1 MNNLRCAGNALQVY
15 FSFFHLRFEY
25 LTPAQ
30 LRERFPQF
38 TPSDDIVAL
47 YQKDGGLVD
56 AALGNA
62 AHVQMARGHGAVVID
77 NCPVLNVETTK
88 DGHSLVRAIPN

>member
-1 MNNLRCAGNALQVY
+1 MRFKFIFL
-15 FSFFHLRFEY
+15 FFHLRFEY

-62 AHVQMARGHGAVVID
+62 ALVQMARGHGAVVID
-77 NCPVLNVETTK
+77 NCPVLNIETTK